1 MKNSKKISDS
11 FPRALRESPFIVT
24 SGAISR
30 GAQTERRTG
39 VGGLLGFLI
48 FSAWNFLMFLT
59 LSTLTEWNLSLLR
72 CAGIAVLVTL
82 WLVSTYALLNAGKRV
97 G

>member
-1 MKNSKKISDS
+1 MKNSKKIGDS
-11 FPRALRESPFIVT
+11 FPRALRENHFAT

-30 GAQTERRTG
+30 GAQTDRRTG
-39 VGGLLGFLI
+39 VGVLLGFLL
-48 FSAWNFLMFLT
+48 FSAWNFLALLT

-82 WLVSTYALLNAGKRV
+82 WLVSTNALLNAGKRV